1 MEIEKLI
8 NACECELK
16 VKFEILEKNSIKNT
30 EKILKA
36 FKNNRLQLRHFN
48 NSTGYGYGDDGRDT
62 LNAIYTEVFDCESA
76 IVSPNI
82 TCGTHAIT
90 LALYAVLRP
99 NDTLL
104 SVTGN
109 PYDTLM
115 DTILGEGNGSLKD
128 FKINFEKVDLKDGK
142 IDYESVYEKLKNNAT
157 VKMVYIQRS
166 RGYDWRN
173 SLSIEEIEKICTFVR
188 KSGFSGCIF
197 VDNCYGEFVNV
208 KEPTAVG
215 ADLCAG
221 SLIKNPGGGITP
233 TGGYIVGKKEYVEFV
248 ANRLNSPSL
257 GAEVG
262 SYAYGYQ
269 LFYQGLFLAPHTVK
283 EALKTSLLFGKCMD
297 KLGYKTSPNIDEM
310 PCDIT
315 RSIMFD
321 SEKSLTNFIQS
332 IQNASPVDSFV
343 TLEAWDMPGYD
354 NKVIMAAGSFVQG
367 SSIELSADAPIK
379 SPYICYMQGG
389 LTYEHG
395 KIALKSVL
403 TNLLKNND

>member
-1 MEIEKLI
+1 MEIEQLI
-8 NACECELK
+8 TICESELK
-16 VKFEILEKNSIKNT
+16 EKFDALENTSAKNT
-30 EKILKA
+30 EKVLDA
-36 FKNNRLQLRHFN
+36 FRKNRLQLRHFN

-62 LNAIYTEVFDCESA
+62 LNAVYADVFGCESA

-99 NDTLL
+99 FDTLL
-104 SVTGN
+104 SITGN

-128 FKINFEKVDLKDGK
+128 FKVNFEKFDLINGK
-142 IDYESVYEKLKNNAT
+142 IDFTSVEKRLKGAT
-157 VKMVYIQRS
+157 DVKMVYIQRS

-173 SLSIEEIEKICTFVR
+173 SLSIDGIEEICKFVR
-188 KSGFSGCIF
+188 GTGFKGCIF

-221 SLIKNPGGGITP
+221 SLIKNPGGGIVP
-233 TGGYIVGKKEYVEFV
+233 TGGYLAGKKEYVDLV
-248 ANRLNSPSL
+248 SNRLTSPSL

-283 EALKTSLLFGKCMD
+283 EALKTNLLFGKCMD
-297 KLGYKTSPNIDEM
+297 KLGYKTSPCTDEM

-321 SEKSLTNFIQS
+321 SEKSLTDFIQS
-332 IQNASPVDSFV
+332 IQNASPVDNFV

-354 NKVIMAAGSFVQG
+354 HKVIMAAGCFVQG

-379 SPYICYMQGG
+379 EPYICYMQGG

-403 TNLLKNND
+403 KNLMK